1 MAHFAKLAE
10 DNTVLSVLTVND
22 KDCQNAE
29 GVETESIGQAY
40 LEKHNS
46 WPANLWVQ
54 TSYNTRNNKH
64 GSGDDSK
71 AFRGNYAGIGFEW
84 DTENQIFW
92 NPKPFP
98 SWIKNTTTA
107 EYESP
112 LGAKPELTE
121 EQKAQ
126 SKSGETELTQ
136 VSEENRGD
144 TDNPTHSWYY
154 EWNEGTGVWDLKD
167 KMA

>member
-10 DNTVLSVLTVND
+10 DNTVLSVLRIND

-46 WPANLWVQ
+46 WPANLWIQ
-54 TSYNTRNNKH
+54 TSYNTCNNKH
-64 GSGDDSK
+64 GSGDDAK

-84 DTENQIFW
+84 DAENQIFW

-126 SKSGETELTQ
+126 SKDLGE